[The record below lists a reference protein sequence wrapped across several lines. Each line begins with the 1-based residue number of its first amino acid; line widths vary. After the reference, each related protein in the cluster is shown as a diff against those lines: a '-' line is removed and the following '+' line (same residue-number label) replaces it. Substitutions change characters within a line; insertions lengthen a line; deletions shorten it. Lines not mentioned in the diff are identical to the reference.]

1 MLHIRHASVTHCQP
15 SPMCNTPAANE
26 SSPTR
31 LWKKLLPIPENSGMG
46 SRKKSF
52 CNKRYLPRYG
62 LANSIFLI
70 IVSPFSCMLQFS
82 WLCYRNLGSEN
93 LVLWNLR
100 NMRSNT
106 TTMMEILNPSVR
118 IKDIAFQPTKAEG
131 ECFLSLKYI
140 ANFSFFPPERRLDSK
155 VFCTFALEHRY
166 RGKPPLKSERRRRC
180 DFCG

>member
-1 MLHIRHASVTHCQP
+1 MAHYI
-15 SPMCNTPAANE
+15 
-26 SSPTR
+26 SPTR

-52 CNKRYLPRYG
+52 YTKRYLPRYG

-106 TTMMEILNPSVR
+106 TTMMEILNPREILNPSVR

-140 ANFSFFPPERRLDSK
+140 AYFSFFPPERRLDSK
-155 VFCTFALEHRY
+155 VFCTFAVKY
-166 RGKPPLKSERRRRC
+166 RRECRRRC
-180 DFCG
+180 RPFRIDFP

>member
-1 MLHIRHASVTHCQP
+1 
-15 SPMCNTPAANE
+15 MCNQRQSMMAGGNGYENIHIANNNSFAGE
-26 SSPTR
+26 CMANLSIVTSPVIDDWKNLKVLSYH
-31 LWKKLLPIPENSGMG
+31 LW
-46 SRKKSF
+46 
-52 CNKRYLPRYG
+52 
-62 LANSIFLI
+62 
-70 IVSPFSCMLQFS
+70 FSQVFFYVLTMQS
-82 WLCYRNLGSEN
+82 TVRSLCYRNLGSEN